1 MTALAQIQGAFT
13 EYLRDP
19 AHTALPQ
26 GLDKRRMSV
35 YSELVFN
42 NLSGLLKGFF
52 PVAKAILSESQWD
65 SLVRGYLISHQSQTP
80 YFPKIAKEFVQYLS
94 HRPLSQQLPSFLTE
108 LMHYEWM
115 ELDLFTRDAEPPDA
129 PIDQSELGS
138 RPLLLSL
145 LAEPLRYQY
154 PVHRIRKDF
163 QPTAPN
169 TTAVHLLVLRDK
181 TESVRFF
188 ELEPL
193 SFTLMDDMRRQP
205 GLIAMD
211 WFEAMATQLKVEDR
225 RQFTTQGIAMLRLF
239 NEHLVF
245 TPSTPK
251 EDVKNDRSTE

>member
-1 MTALAQIQGAFT
+1 MTALAQLQGGFT

-19 AHTALPQ
+19 SHAALPQ

-52 PVAKAILSESQWD
+52 PVAKTILSASQWD
-65 SLVRGYLISHQSQTP
+65 SLVRDYLISHQSQTP
-80 YFPKIAKEFVQYLS
+80 YFPKIAQEFVQYLA
-94 HRPLSQQLPSFLTE
+94 HRQLSQQLPGFLAE

-129 PIDQSELGS
+129 PIDPSELGS
-138 RPLLLSL
+138 TPLLLSL
-145 LAEPLRYQY
+145 LAEPLSYHY
-154 PVHRIRKDF
+154 PVQRIRKDF

-169 TTAVHLLVLRDK
+169 VTAVHLLVLRDK

-193 SFTLMDDMRRQP
+193 SFALLDDMRRQP

-211 WFEAMATQLKVEDR
+211 WFDELAIQLKVDDKT
-225 RQFTTQGIAMLRLF
+225 QFTTRGLAMLRLF

-245 TPSTPK
+245 TEST
-251 EDVKNDRSTE
+251 T